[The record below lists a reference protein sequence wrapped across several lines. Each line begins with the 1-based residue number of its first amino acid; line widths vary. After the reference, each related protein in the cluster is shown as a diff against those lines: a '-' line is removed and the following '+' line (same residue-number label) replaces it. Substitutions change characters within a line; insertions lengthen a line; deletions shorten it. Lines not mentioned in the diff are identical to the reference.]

1 MDDYDEESTEIKF
14 NSDDQLP
21 LNKTIEIKS
30 MIIVLKSMIIVD
42 FHENYKYYPEVF
54 LDECLCKLWIM

>member
-14 NSDDQLP
+14 NADDQLP

-30 MIIVLKSMIIVD
+30 LIIVLRVV

-54 LDECLCKLWIM
+54 

>member
-30 MIIVLKSMIIVD
+30 MIIVLKSMIIVV

>member
-14 NSDDQLP
+14 NADDQLP

-30 MIIVLKSMIIVD
+30 LIIVLRVV
-42 FHENYKYYPEVF
+42 FHENYKYYPEAF
-54 LDECLCKLWIM
+54 LEECLCKLWIM

>member
-14 NSDDQLP
+14 NADDQLP

-30 MIIVLKSMIIVD
+30 LIIVLRVV
-42 FHENYKYYPEVF
+42 FHENCKYYPEVF
-54 LDECLCKLWIM
+54 LEECLCKLWIM

>member
-14 NSDDQLP
+14 NADDQLP

-30 MIIVLKSMIIVD
+30 LIIVLRVV

-54 LDECLCKLWIM
+54 LEECLSKLWIM